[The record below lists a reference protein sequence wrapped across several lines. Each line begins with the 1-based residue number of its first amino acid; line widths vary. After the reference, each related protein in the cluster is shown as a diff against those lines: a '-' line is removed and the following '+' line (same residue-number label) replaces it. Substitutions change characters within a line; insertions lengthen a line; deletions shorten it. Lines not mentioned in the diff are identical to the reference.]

1 MPADPRSLL
10 KRLFEY
16 IAEQLKEIDPKGFQ
30 LQKHSGFLRFP
41 ADIAGLPGVKS
52 DIRQEGDHVWLQVDR
67 LAAASPPKVPEPQRE
82 YLLVDPDPNGS
93 SPSLQEAAI
102 QRRIAALAQGKPE
115 LDRPAIESQIRATA
129 DRALTAYTPL
139 WRAWA
144 EGEKPRR
151 RTIALYGDLF
161 ALKHQMEAQETAKPT
176 ELVWG
181 IGIAVWELSAP
192 GEGSFPLSYP
202 LLTQSVE
209 IALEENSMALSVR
222 PRATDTRT
230 EMDVFVACQTQG
242 ASGVEKAC
250 RDHLNRNRDRPVSP
264 FDAGSYSDI
273 LKLAATNLDS
283 KGDYREI
290 LAAQQALPD
299 AGEHLVVTDMWVLFA
314 RPKAQN
320 YLVAD
325 LAAIQNKL
333 GGGCEIPVGPLALVS
348 PPSGTPIEFE
358 PIHYRG
364 ISSRGEAPSGTKS
377 PELFFPLPYN
387 DEQVT
392 IVQRLERAAGVTV
405 QGPPGTGKT
414 HTIANIIC
422 HYLAM
427 GRRVLVTSK
436 GEPALKVLQE
446 KIPEEI
452 RPLTVALLT
461 NDREGLRQFQA
472 SIETIQHQVSQLD
485 PLQFKREIEERL
497 SSIDQVHAQL
507 VRIDKKVDEIAMA
520 QLADVQIDGAPMR
533 AQKLAELVVSGKER
547 YGWFDDPLTL
557 SSGHAPPI
565 TLEEAGQLRRSRR
578 NLKADLIYVGK
589 NIPSATDLPT
599 PSDIADLHATLGQ
612 IKRIE
617 KKLTS
622 GGLLPLKG
630 PTPDIL
636 EAARQLLAGL
646 DEAKALAE
654 ELETVAGGWPLDV
667 RKKCLMSSFNSERE
681 AMESLFGDLD
691 VLIAARKEFL
701 KRPIDL
707 PEQALR
713 SRKARQA
720 IERGA
725 ESGKPFGLITVGA
738 GDSKAMVAAIKI
750 SGLVPATAEEW
761 AHVQRY
767 ALLHDKVTS
776 FLTRWNQVA
785 EPFSIPQL
793 AGGVAILR
801 ELEIAA
807 LTARKAHR
815 LALRFDAVLPHHAE
829 RVFENAPTKQIC
841 GSSADIE
848 SVRMH
853 LLQHLSR
860 ADLAKA
866 TANLFTL
873 RAKLADKT
881 GVVSEALRSFVSDQ
895 LGSLAIEPQQ
905 AAGAYADLT
914 TELRRIASL
923 GVDLATVEDLTRRLE
938 AAGAPRFGTR
948 LRTLSVAESGEDHAF
963 PIVWREAWTWARM
976 SGHLEGIEARDELL
990 ALASRRRD
998 LEAGLSRLYRDV
1010 VSKSAWLATKRN
1022 ASPLVLQALA
1032 GYAVAI
1038 RRIGQGTG
1046 PNAMRYRRDAQE
1058 SMLQAAGAV
1067 PCWIMSH
1074 AKISESMPPDIGAFD
1089 LVIVDEASQSDLWAL
1104 PAIVRG
1110 KKILVVGDDKQVSP
1124 SGGFI
1129 ASEHIQLLRDR
1140 FLTDQPYGVE
1150 MTPEKSLYDL
1160 AARVFAAEQVMLREH
1175 FRCVPPIIAYS
1186 NARFYKGGIQPLRI
1200 PKASERIDPPLVD
1213 IYVEGG
1219 VRNRKDLNRNEAL
1232 AIADEIEAIL
1242 ADDHFK
1248 GRTIGV
1254 VSLLGPEQAKFI
1266 DAEVRRRCS
1275 AAELLRRKFACGDPG
1290 TFQGSERHI
1299 MFLSMVADPGSSPL
1313 SGQMFDQRFNVA
1325 ASRAQDRMYL
1335 VRSVETTQLSDK
1347 DLRQT
1352 LLDHFSKPMVP
1363 GATEADELIGL
1374 CESGFEKDVFSELTK
1389 RGYSVI
1395 PQVKTGAYRLDM
1407 VVEGAADARLAIEC
1421 DGDEF
1426 HGPDRWQHDI
1436 RRQRV
1441 LERAGWTFW
1450 RCFASTW
1457 TLRRAEVLQELVDQL
1472 TAMGIEPLGA
1482 LASSPSLV
1490 EKRIWRAPEGEV
1502 HEDKPRAAGATRTAA
1517 SSSLS
1522 AATRRA

>member
-1 MPADPRSLL
+1 
-10 KRLFEY
+10 
-16 IAEQLKEIDPKGFQ
+16 
-30 LQKHSGFLRFP
+30 
-41 ADIAGLPGVKS
+41 
-52 DIRQEGDHVWLQVDR
+52 VDR
-67 LAAASPPKVPEPQRE
+67 LEAGAPPKVPEAQRDII
-82 YLLVDPDPNGS
+82 LVGADPSGAP
-93 SPSLQEAAI
+93 PALQEPAI
-102 QRRIAALAQGKPE
+102 KRRIASLAQGKPE
-115 LDRPAIESQIRATA
+115 HHLPTIDTQVRANA
-129 DRALTAYTPL
+129 ERALASYAGL
-139 WRAWA
+139 WQSWA

-161 ALKHQMEAQETAKPT
+161 SLKHQIEAQETAKPT

-181 IGIAVWELSAP
+181 VGVAVWKMTAP

-202 LLTQSVE
+202 LLTQGVE
-209 IALEENSMALSVR
+209 IALEEKTMELSVR

-230 EMDVFVACQTQG
+230 EMDVFVACQIQG
-242 ASGVEKAC
+242 ASEVEKAC
-250 RDHLNRNRDRPVSP
+250 RDQLSRRRDRPVSP

-273 LKLAATNLDS
+273 LKLAASNLDS
-283 KGDYREI
+283 KGAFREI
-290 LAAQQALPD
+290 LAAQQPLPD
-299 AGEHLVVTDMWVLFA
+299 AGEHLVVTDMWALFA

-320 YLVAD
+320 FLVAD
-325 LAAIQNKL
+325 LAAIQAKL
-333 GGGCEIPVGPLALVS
+333 AGGCEIPAGPLALVS
-348 PPSGTPIEFE
+348 PPSDTPIEFE

-364 ISSRGEAPSGTKS
+364 ISSRGEAPAGSNA

-422 HYLAM
+422 HYLAL

-461 NDREGLRQFQA
+461 NDRDGLRQFQA
-472 SIETIQHQVSQLD
+472 SIESIQHQVSQLD
-485 PLQFKREIEERL
+485 PFRFKREIEERL

-507 VRIDKKVDEIAMA
+507 VRIDTKVDEIALA
-520 QLADVQIDGAPMR
+520 QLSDVTVDGSTMR
-533 AQKLAELVVSGKER
+533 AQKLAELVVSGKEQH
-547 YGWFDDPLTL
+547 GWFDDALTL
-557 SSGHAPPI
+557 SADHAPPLSI
-565 TLEEAGQLRRSRR
+565 EEVARLRGSRR
-578 NLKADLIYVGK
+578 KLKGDLIYVGS
-589 NIPSATDLPT
+589 NIPSAADLPT
-599 PSDIADLHATLGQ
+599 PSDIAELHATLGQ
-612 IKRIE
+612 IRRIE
-617 KKLTS
+617 NQLTS
-622 GGLLPLKG
+622 GGLLALKA
-630 PTPDIL
+630 PTPQIL
-636 EAARQLLAGL
+636 ESARQLLGSL
-646 DEAKALAE
+646 DEAKVLAE
-654 ELETVAGGWPLDV
+654 ELEGVAGGWPLEV
-667 RKKCLMSSFNSERE
+667 RRKCLIASFASERE
-681 AMESLFGDLD
+681 ALEALFGDLD
-691 VLIAARKEFL
+691 VLIDSRKEFL
-701 KRPIDL
+701 KRPVEL
-707 PEQALR
+707 PDAALR
-713 SRKARQA
+713 SAKARQA

-725 ESGKPFGLITVGA
+725 ESGKPFGMITVGA
-738 GDSKAMVAAIKI
+738 GDAKALMATVKI
-750 SGLVPATAEEW
+750 SGLAPTTAEDW
-761 AHVQRY
+761 THVQRY
-767 ALLHDKVTS
+767 AQLHDKVTS

-785 EPFSIPQL
+785 DLFSIPPL

-801 ELEIAA
+801 ELEITA
-807 LTARKAHR
+807 LTTRTAHR
-815 LALRFDAVLPHHAE
+815 LALSFDAVLPRQAE
-829 RVFENAPTKQIC
+829 RIFEKAPIKQIC

-866 TANLFTL
+866 TASLFTL

-881 GVVSEALRSFVSDQ
+881 GPVSEELRVFVSER
-895 LGSLAIEPQQ
+895 LGDPAIEPQQ
-905 AAGAYADLT
+905 AAGTYADLS
-914 TELRRIASL
+914 TELRRVASL
-923 GVDLATVEDLTRRLE
+923 GIDLATVQDFTRRLE
-938 AAGAPRFGTR
+938 EAGAPRFGTR
-948 LRTLSVAESGEDHAF
+948 LRTVSVAESGEDHAF
-963 PIVWREAWTWARM
+963 PITWREAWTWARM

-998 LEAGLSRLYRDV
+998 LEVGLSRLYRDV
-1010 VSKSAWLATKRN
+1010 VSKAAWLSTKRN

-1032 GYAVAI
+1032 GYGVAI

-1046 PNAMRYRRDAQE
+1046 PNAMRYRRDAQD
-1058 SMLQAAGAV
+1058 SMQQAASAV

-1074 AKISESMPPDIGAFD
+1074 AKISESMPPDLGAFD

-1124 SGGFI
+1124 SAGFI

-1140 FLTDQPYGVE
+1140 FLADQPYGVE

-1186 NARFYKGGIQPLRI
+1186 NARFYKGGIHPLRI

-1219 VRNRKDLNRNEAL
+1219 TRNRKDLNRNEAL

-1242 ADDHFK
+1242 ADPQLD

-1275 AAELLRRKFACGDPG
+1275 AAELVRRKFACGDAG

-1299 MFLSMVADPGSSPL
+1299 MFLSLVADPGSSPL

-1335 VRSVETTQLSDK
+1335 VRSVETTELSDK

-1352 LLDHFSKPMVP
+1352 LLDHFSKPLVP
-1363 GATEADELIGL
+1363 GAKEADELIGL
-1374 CESGFEKDVFSELTK
+1374 CESGFEKDVFTELTT
-1389 RGYSVI
+1389 RGYQVI

-1407 VVEGAADARLAIEC
+1407 VVEGASDARLAIEC

-1426 HGPDRWQHDI
+1426 HGPDRWVHDT

-1457 TLRRAEVLQELVDQL
+1457 TLRRAEVMQELVEQL

-1482 LASSPSLV
+1482 LACAPNLV
-1490 EKRIWRAPEGEV
+1490 EKRSWRAPTADE
-1502 HEDKPRAAGATRTAA
+1502 PRDVSAQKAPAQTAKA
-1517 SSSLS
+1517 S
-1522 AATRRA
+1522 R